1 MNYKSDKVSWRSCAS
16 EIKWV
21 REQVF
26 VYEYQFSE
34 EQEFDG
40 HDDQSEH
47 ILVRDNNGTAIATGR
62 LSNDGKISRVAILM
76 KHRRK
81 EVCKTVI
88 EGLLKI
94 AKDKGLKKVYFDALL
109 DDVNRYRKE
118 GFIPIGSVYMDAGIA
133 KQPLMCSIKLFKISN
148 TILH

>member
-1 MNYKSDKVSWRSCAS
+1 MNYKSDKVTWTSSSS
-16 EIKWV
+16 EIKSV

-47 ILVRDNNGTAIATGR
+47 ILVRDKLGKAIATGR
-62 LSNDGKISRVAILM
+62 LSNDGKISRVAVLM
-76 KHRRK
+76 KHRKK
-81 EVCKTVI
+81 EVGKKVI
-88 EGLLKI
+88 EGLLTI
-94 AKDKGLKKVYFDALL
+94 ARDKGLKRVYFDALL
-109 DDVNRYRKE
+109 DDVNRYRRQ
-118 GFIPIGSVYMDAGIA
+118 GFIPVGNVYMDAGIA